1 MSNKSNSFIPQIKSD
16 LATLAASDPGLKLS
30 PHFSL
35 TNVKTLELFDKSL
48 VVDFMID
55 KILIELQNDS
65 EIHYGSILLFPPTGK
80 QDISPSPN
88 SAPFKS
94 SSLISPENEQE
105 Q

>member
-1 MSNKSNSFIPQIKSD
+1 
-16 LATLAASDPGLKLS
+16 
-30 PHFSL
+30 
-35 TNVKTLELFDKSL
+35 
-48 VVDFMID
+48 MID
-55 KILIELQNDS
+55 EILIELQNES
-65 EIHYGSILLFPPTGK
+65 ETHNGSILLFPSTGN

>member
-1 MSNKSNSFIPQIKSD
+1 
-16 LATLAASDPGLKLS
+16 
-30 PHFSL
+30 
-35 TNVKTLELFDKSL
+35 
-48 VVDFMID
+48 MID